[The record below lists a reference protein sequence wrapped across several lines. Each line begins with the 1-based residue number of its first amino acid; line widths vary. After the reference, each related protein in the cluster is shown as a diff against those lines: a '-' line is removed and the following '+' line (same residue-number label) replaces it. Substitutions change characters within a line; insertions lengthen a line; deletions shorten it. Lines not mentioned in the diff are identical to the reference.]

1 MLDYLKSFIY
11 EDIGHG
17 DITSEAICRGEKA
30 QGIIIAKEDGIFAG
44 LPFAIEVFKLL
55 GEIKVLRAWSEGSP
69 FKKGDILLEL
79 EGPADV
85 LLKGERVS
93 LNILQKLSGIASVT
107 REYVKALEGSSIQI
121 LDTRKTTPGFR
132 YFEKYAVRIGGGK
145 NHRFALYDMVM
156 IKDNHKRI
164 AQGIK
169 QAVER
174 VKQVIGP
181 AYKIEVEV
189 ENLEEVEEALSCGV
203 DIIMLDNFSPKDVE
217 KAVKI
222 IDARAKVEVSGNI
235 TLKNIKDYIIEGVDF
250 ISVGAITHSAK
261 WIDLSMKIRRI

>member
-1 MLDYLKSFIY
+1 MQEYLKSFLQ
-11 EDIGHG
+11 EDIGHF
-17 DITSEAICRGEKA
+17 DLTTEAIFRGERAIGTIK
-30 QGIIIAKEDGIFAG
+30 AKEDGIFAG
-44 LPFAIEVFKLL
+44 LPFALSVFKLL
-55 GEIKVLRAWSEGSP
+55 GEVVVHKAWSEGSP

-85 LLKGERVS
+85 LLKGERVA
-93 LNILQKLSGIASVT
+93 LNVLQRLSGIATLT
-107 REYVKALEGSSIQI
+107 RQYVKALEGSNTQI

-156 IKDNHKRI
+156 VKDNHKAV

-169 QAVER
+169 EAIRR
-174 VKQVIGP
+174 VKEYIGP

-189 ENLEEVEEALSCGV
+189 ENLDELQEALSCGV
-203 DIIMLDNFSPKDVE
+203 DIVMLDNFSVEDVK

-222 IDARAKVEVSGNI
+222 IDGRAKVEVSGNI
-235 TLKNIKDYIIEGVDF
+235 TLSNIKDYIIEGVDF

-261 WIDLSMKIRRI
+261 WIDMSMKIRRV